1 MWQRAL
7 ENAETDGP
15 DLDANAQPSTAEAP
29 EGEQDPAIDV
39 LGNEVAYDAVT
50 ALQVYEPRPRKQ
62 IRKYKSPK
70 HPSLANPKRF
80 PRPQE
85 PEPIPQA
92 LGPIYL
98 KHDDSFDDYDRG
110 PTREEFIGPNTS
122 LGDVDVLYGFDPVT
136 EYLFPVSW
144 TRFADQGMRLLTGY
158 AHMHYMRKPW
168 NIHAHVLPIA
178 HLDYSLKDYYRTLH
192 QADSHN
198 EYMKAHRGHRRREE
212 MEDFATSLF
221 GVPSDVRFMG
231 LGEMLSGAGRPG
243 SAKNLDRFI
252 RGRTS
257 SGKLICLDIER
268 DAVMVP
274 PADVDVLMDIDSI
287 IWVTSK
293 VKVNMSINVATT
305 PTVGKTPPIRK
316 NNHVYVRVLQPPTH
330 NERCD
335 GMRDWAETA
344 TSLSIIPHTIFAKI
358 VEGSC
363 PINLI
368 ICFPRMLHRNSFT
381 HKWEALIPFEIQ
393 RLFWDLVLL
402 PALHECLG
410 DADKP
415 YVPVTVHNNQLKSA
429 SKEQKEGLLFRAKT
443 ASISPSVIWA
453 MQDVMRRKVK
463 EDPSLDLYGS
473 FFFVIDAKNYKLQT
487 RVPVSSSGEPQMS
500 PWQALKAALPQL
512 DLDYMADR
520 SNGEL
525 TVDLAISFNPRKPTV
540 PLVGLWRLD
549 VLEASF
555 GAGGYTRGSLHHI
568 ASLSRYG
575 ALQAPM
581 GSERAR
587 QTHVVSRSSYNL
599 QYEVIRASNNQ
610 PYFAED
616 GDAYEGHLI
625 YRQECTRRVQIYR
638 GECQQH
644 TYGVRDEYRIGG
656 EALQDFFTNWQ
667 DKTREFL
674 ESDPMVWIPSA
685 LWFEYLAVRVDELEY
700 AQLRVNRQ
708 NPPNRGVLTSLL
720 CHLIREVSSTDLIP
734 AAHVRQSLA
743 LLQAQTVMNSFGAL
757 FLHTLNFDIEVIIPE
772 LQEFDDEA
780 VLRSLKFSRGKPRR
794 TRRQGPQQLNLPS
807 VQYPLG
813 PAPAW
818 SEVMQAIDCD
828 PTGFVDPFICPTW
841 LDVNEVA
848 SRLFMQFT
856 VQLYALLNDE
866 WTLESTISPL
876 DSLQDAMMFW
886 TLEGMQKHLARVA
899 FTATNGGLRGSI
911 HGHKELSFRAR
922 ASIFFPSFF
931 DNNIRKGS
939 QWHVFTGQ
947 MGYIRHYHSTL
958 ESCTEEE
965 AADLH
970 TALED
975 IFSYVQVLPF
985 ASAPTQDGHGTVWSR
1000 QGERVRIVVNPA
1012 YYKMDKIGSG
1022 PTKRRGGPQLTIGAT
1037 KFLKKLAEGSR
1048 IGIPDIQAL
1057 HRVHNNLRK

>member
-1 MWQRAL
+1 
-7 ENAETDGP
+7 
-15 DLDANAQPSTAEAP
+15 
-29 EGEQDPAIDV
+29 
-39 LGNEVAYDAVT
+39 
-50 ALQVYEPRPRKQ
+50 
-62 IRKYKSPK
+62 
-70 HPSLANPKRF
+70 
-80 PRPQE
+80 
-85 PEPIPQA
+85 
-92 LGPIYL
+92 
-98 KHDDSFDDYDRG
+98 
-110 PTREEFIGPNTS
+110 
-122 LGDVDVLYGFDPVT
+122 
-136 EYLFPVSW
+136 
-144 TRFADQGMRLLTGY
+144 
-158 AHMHYMRKPW
+158 
-168 NIHAHVLPIA
+168 
-178 HLDYSLKDYYRTLH
+178 
-192 QADSHN
+192 
-198 EYMKAHRGHRRREE
+198 
-212 MEDFATSLF
+212 
-221 GVPSDVRFMG
+221 
-231 LGEMLSGAGRPG
+231 
-243 SAKNLDRFI
+243 
-252 RGRTS
+252 
-257 SGKLICLDIER
+257 
-268 DAVMVP
+268 
-274 PADVDVLMDIDSI
+274 
-287 IWVTSK
+287 
-293 VKVNMSINVATT
+293 
-305 PTVGKTPPIRK
+305 
-316 NNHVYVRVLQPPTH
+316 
-330 NERCD
+330 
-335 GMRDWAETA
+335 
-344 TSLSIIPHTIFAKI
+344 
-358 VEGSC
+358 
-363 PINLI
+363 
-368 ICFPRMLHRNSFT
+368 
-381 HKWEALIPFEIQ
+381 
-393 RLFWDLVLL
+393 
-402 PALHECLG
+402 
-410 DADKP
+410 
-415 YVPVTVHNNQLKSA
+415 
-429 SKEQKEGLLFRAKT
+429 
-443 ASISPSVIWA
+443 
-453 MQDVMRRKVK
+453 
-463 EDPSLDLYGS
+463 
-473 FFFVIDAKNYKLQT
+473 
-487 RVPVSSSGEPQMS
+487 
-500 PWQALKAALPQL
+500 
-512 DLDYMADR
+512 
-520 SNGEL
+520 
-525 TVDLAISFNPRKPTV
+525 
-540 PLVGLWRLD
+540 
-549 VLEASF
+549 
-555 GAGGYTRGSLHHI
+555 
-568 ASLSRYG
+568 
-575 ALQAPM
+575 
-581 GSERAR
+581 
-587 QTHVVSRSSYNL
+587 
-599 QYEVIRASNNQ
+599 
-610 PYFAED
+610 
-616 GDAYEGHLI
+616 
-625 YRQECTRRVQIYR
+625 
-638 GECQQH
+638 
-644 TYGVRDEYRIGG
+644 
-656 EALQDFFTNWQ
+656 
-667 DKTREFL
+667 
-674 ESDPMVWIPSA
+674 MVWIPSA

-1057 HRVHNNLRK
+1057 HRVHNNLRKVANKSRSTNALNKRKPPKTTNRIGTSASAVHQQHQRLVDQDEDEADPPRSDDEEVDEDAGGDAGGDPMDVDEPEDRRRPGEEVEEEAEAGARFEDEDMMQVDEENMAQGGQNDAAAAEAEMFNHLRDAILEGGLGSEYSDSDPDEFLRLDNDGEDEEDDEDDDEEHIGPRRQVAFIRNLTMPTRGAGEVGSHQGSTRARAVCEAPDSDPSATPQRSRVLRTYAGVRSMVPMDDPVSS

>member
-1 MWQRAL
+1 MWEAAVYNIDSLTNNRWIDYAALNVYLYYRWGRARATSVRYVVTQLLMEWNGIEEPVYQQRMSRAIIPNYRHNYGLAASGALPMIPLLFAVLENSHFFVVAMDASKRKVWVIGRSSWNERGGSWDEWHGPGIYKHLCLLHGWEPGNLDTVRTYSVVIPQDGVNCGPSAIRVALCIFERGLQFNRDGKLTCPPRLCPHLARMSILVELCRIFHICRANFDALRAQRPREWLMVSDHSHAAEDYRLPDDTVAALLDLTLDRLPDHAVFISLKDAILSCLACWSAGDVFRMWQRAL

-667 DKTREFL
+667 DKVRFL
-674 ESDPMVWIPSA
+674 
-685 LWFEYLAVRVDELEY
+685 
-700 AQLRVNRQ
+700 
-708 NPPNRGVLTSLL
+708 SLL
-720 CHLIREVSSTDLIP
+720 RTQDGC
-734 AAHVRQSLA
+734 SLCPD
-743 LLQAQTVMNSFGAL
+743 SR
-757 FLHTLNFDIEVIIPE
+757 
-772 LQEFDDEA
+772 
-780 VLRSLKFSRGKPRR
+780 VLGKRSDG
-794 TRRQGPQQLNLPS
+794 
-807 VQYPLG
+807 
-813 PAPAW
+813 
-818 SEVMQAIDCD
+818 
-828 PTGFVDPFICPTW
+828 
-841 LDVNEVA
+841 
-848 SRLFMQFT
+848 
-856 VQLYALLNDE
+856 
-866 WTLESTISPL
+866 L
-876 DSLQDAMMFW
+876 DSL
-886 TLEGMQKHLARVA
+886 
-899 FTATNGGLRGSI
+899 
-911 HGHKELSFRAR
+911 RAL
-922 ASIFFPSFF
+922 
-931 DNNIRKGS
+931 
-939 QWHVFTGQ
+939 V
-947 MGYIRHYHSTL
+947 
-958 ESCTEEE
+958 
-965 AADLH
+965 
-970 TALED
+970 
-975 IFSYVQVLPF
+975 
-985 ASAPTQDGHGTVWSR
+985 
-1000 QGERVRIVVNPA
+1000 
-1012 YYKMDKIGSG
+1012 
-1022 PTKRRGGPQLTIGAT
+1022 
-1037 KFLKKLAEGSR
+1037 
-1048 IGIPDIQAL
+1048 
-1057 HRVHNNLRK
+1057 